1 MKRVYRT
8 ALGRS
13 VDMDTIRL
21 ANEEILAVGNMSVNA
36 RGDEIGPGGE
46 IVRSRNQVMAEYY
59 QTDPDGPAKVD
70 EQAVYQQIHKEEQR
84 RQTTS
89 RSRGS
94 MARRVLDDQ
103 DGER

>member
-70 EQAVYQQIHKEEQR
+70 EQAVYQQIQKEEQR

>member
-21 ANEEILAVGNMSVNA
+21 ANEEILAVGNMNVNA

-70 EQAVYQQIHKEEQR
+70 EQAVYQQIQKEEQR